1 MSSTELD
8 ELLELLDCAEDDEEL
23 LSAVEELLGCS
34 VVDEAV
40 VLDELLDC
48 AEDDE
53 ELLSAADEL
62 LDCTEEELESSPH
75 AVSDKTIAAVKIA
88 PKIFC
93 PCFIFCPFRLLV
105 YETKCS
111 FTIIYTHIYIVKSFL
126 EFFVF
131 F

>member
-23 LSAVEELLGCS
+23 LENSEE
-34 VVDEAV
+34 VFV
-40 VLDELLDC
+40 
-48 AEDDE
+48 
-53 ELLSAADEL
+53 EL

-93 PCFIFCPFRLLV
+93 PFFIFCPFRLLV

-111 FTIIYTHIYIVKSFL
+111 FTIIYTHIYIVKSFWRFL
-126 EFFVF
+126 SFSDICFSKINSPTIRTVELS
-131 F
+131 